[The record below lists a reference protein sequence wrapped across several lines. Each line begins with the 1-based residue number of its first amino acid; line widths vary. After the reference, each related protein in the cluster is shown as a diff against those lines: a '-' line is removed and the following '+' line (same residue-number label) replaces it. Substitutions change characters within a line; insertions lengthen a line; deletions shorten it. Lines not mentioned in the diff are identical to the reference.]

1 MWVKK
6 VMLKKTPFQQDKTIF
21 LQKGTSNQKD
31 VKVCKYLLMS
41 FCKSYNNNW
50 GIEKWFKAKTVNK
63 GKCNFRRAKRSLF
76 AQPTPLFSL
85 TLRTTF
91 MLALKDQ
98 PTIWSE
104 FNSTTRNSFTVR
116 TDISMSV
123 LSFSTLW
130 KNPSSSETKKVK
142 PQLFSCLRNK
152 INRLKV
158 DSDHFHL
165 RQKIFHGTLSQIGQ
179 ILHSY
184 GLLKTLSSWKT
195 SWIWNFCRSLWWI

>member
-1 MWVKK
+1 
-6 VMLKKTPFQQDKTIF
+6 
-21 LQKGTSNQKD
+21 
-31 VKVCKYLLMS
+31 MS
-41 FCKSYNNNW
+41 FCKNYNNNW
-50 GIEKWFKAKTVNK
+50 GIEKWFKAKTANK

-91 MLALKDQ
+91 MLTVKDQ
-98 PTIWSE
+98 PIILSE
-104 FNSTTRNSFTVR
+104 FNLTIRSSFTVR

-130 KNPSSSETKKVK
+130 KIPASSETKKVK

-152 INRLKV
+152 IKRSKV
-158 DSDHFHL
+158 NYDHFHL
-165 RQKIFHGTLSQIGQ
+165 WQKLFRPTLSQIGQ

-184 GLLKTLSSWKT
+184 GLLKTLPSRKT
-195 SWIWNFCRSLWWI
+195 PWIWNFCRSLWWI